1 MIEPPRPDEL
11 FDPRQ
16 THGRGDRIV
25 LADTSLRATDE
36 SYDQLA
42 AEAVAENE
50 GMPAH
55 GRGFG
60 PRRKRHGS
68 TVEHGEG
75 ALVLLL
81 ETFDR
86 SLEHLRATSHGP
98 DRMLHRN
105 LEMVRDRYAEQLAAL
120 RDG

>member
-1 MIEPPRPDEL
+1 VIEPPRPNEL
-11 FDPRQ
+11 FDPRH
-16 THGRGDRIV
+16 TDGRSGLV
-25 LADTSLRATDE
+25 ALAGTSLRATDE

-50 GMPAH
+50 GMPAP

-60 PRRKRHGS
+60 PRRTRHGP

-86 SLEHLRATSHGP
+86 SLERLRATSHRP
-98 DRMLHRN
+98 DRMLHRD
-105 LEMVRDRYAEQLAAL
+105 LEIVRDRYAEQLAAL